1 MESQRLRLASDGGR
15 AGVAREGAHV
25 AAKYSSVSPGG
36 AHPPPRAPCPPPPAG
51 WTPPPPCASGP
62 VTPPRP
68 RVAGSFFT
76 TRTASRRA
84 FAAGPAS
91 AGCVRLDRP
100 RPTPRA
106 LDLRLGSRVPQTRRR
121 RHRAPF
127 DSRAT
132 APDLAPPESD
142 GQRSRMALTVG
153 RVGHES
159 MIRPSKYELLLM
171 KFRHVAHTPRD
182 LALGHLNQS
191 EARRR
196 GSGAPGDAFEHE
208 VHPLRPRVL

>member
-1 MESQRLRLASDGGR
+1 M
-15 AGVAREGAHV
+15 AREGAHV

-132 APDLAPPESD
+132 APDLAPTSSD
-142 GQRSRMALTVG
+142 GQRSRMALTMGPVCQSASG
-153 RVGHES
+153 PRINNS
-159 MIRPSKYELLLM
+159 SIRKI
-171 KFRHVAHTPRD
+171 D
-182 LALGHLNQS
+182 
-191 EARRR
+191 RRR
-196 GSGAPGDAFEHE
+196 LHRGISRWAISIGGAPAGQ
-208 VHPLRPRVL
+208 RRTGRRVRT

>member
-1 MESQRLRLASDGGR
+1 M
-15 AGVAREGAHV
+15 AREGAHV

-153 RVGHES
+153 RVGHEFRIHKKTPDEIQS
-159 MIRPSKYELLLM
+159 RRSYTEGSRAGPS
-171 KFRHVAHTPRD
+171 
-182 LALGHLNQS
+182 QS
-191 EARRR
+191 I
-196 GSGAPGDAFEHE
+196 GGAPAGQ
-208 VHPLRPRVL
+208 RRTGRRVRT

>member
-1 MESQRLRLASDGGR
+1 M
-15 AGVAREGAHV
+15 AREGAHV

-142 GQRSRMALTVG
+142 GPTLTNG
-153 RVGHES
+153 FDRGS
-159 MIRPSKYELLLM
+159 SGPRIKILLM
-171 KFRHVAHTPRD
+171 KFSHVARTPRD

>member
-1 MESQRLRLASDGGR
+1 M
-15 AGVAREGAHV
+15 AREGAHV

-132 APDLAPPESD
+132 APDLAPPESEGPTFTNGFD
-142 GQRSRMALTVG
+142 RGSSGPRIQDPSKKTLHTGAPDRNSYIKTPDEIQSRRSYTEGSRAGPSQSIGGAPAGQRRTG
-153 RVGHES
+153 R
-159 MIRPSKYELLLM
+159 
-171 KFRHVAHTPRD
+171 
-182 LALGHLNQS
+182 
-191 EARRR
+191 
-196 GSGAPGDAFEHE
+196 
-208 VHPLRPRVL
+208 RVRT